1 MTKSEAKS
9 AAAAA
14 EREIRAAS
22 AAAGDG
28 RPAVELKDVW
38 KAKERLTGLVHKTSL
53 SRSRSLDEI
62 TGGEIFLKLENM
74 QKTGSFKVRGASNRI
89 LALAGESG
97 VKGVIAASAGNHAQG
112 VALAATR
119 AGINSTIV
127 MPEGAPISKIMATRG
142 YGAEVVL
149 AGSNYDEACQRAMEL
164 QKERDALFLH
174 AYDDPYVIAGQG
186 TIGLEIMEQMSEL
199 DTILVPVGG
208 GGLAAGVSLAVKSLN
223 PGVKVIGVE
232 AANRGHT
239 IADGIQVKHP
249 GKITGA
255 ILDKYLDG
263 MVKVDDEEIAA
274 AILMLLER
282 VKIVTEGAGAA
293 SVAAAL
299 YKKVPTEG
307 KKVACVVSGGNVDV
321 NFVAQIIQR
330 GMLKNGRYR
339 EVTAAIGDKP
349 GMLRRYLDIIA
360 NEKGNVISVVHDRN
374 RADLP
379 ISMVSVSVLIETQ
392 GFEHGERILQAL
404 RQAGI
409 TLLKW

>member
-1 MTKSEAKS
+1 MSLPT
-9 AAAAA
+9 
-14 EREIRAAS
+14 
-22 AAAGDG
+22 
-28 RPAVELKDVW
+28 VELKDVW
-38 KAKERLTGLVHKTSL
+38 QAKERLTGLVHKTSL

-89 LALAGESG
+89 LALAKDTA

-119 AGINSTIV
+119 AGIPSVIV

-142 YGAEVVL
+142 YGAEVIL
-149 AGSNYDEACQRAMEL
+149 AGSNYDEACQAAMEM
-164 QKERDALFLH
+164 QKERGYLYLH
-174 AYDDPYVIAGQG
+174 AYDDPFVIAGQG
-186 TIGLEIMEQMSEL
+186 TIGLEIMEQMSEV
-199 DTILVPVGG
+199 DTVLVPVGG
-208 GGLAAGVSLAVKSLN
+208 GGLAAGVSLAIKSLN
-223 PGVKVIGVE
+223 PGVQVIGVE
-232 AANRGHT
+232 AANRSHT

-249 GKITGA
+249 GRITGG
-255 ILDKYLDG
+255 ILEKYLDD
-263 MVKVDDEEIAA
+263 MVKVDDEEVAGT
-274 AILMLLER
+274 ILMLLER

-299 YKKVPTEG
+299 YHKVLTKG
-307 KKVACVVSGGNVDV
+307 KKLACIVSGGNVDV

-349 GMLRRYLDIIA
+349 GSLRRYLDIIA
-360 NEKGNVISVVHDRN
+360 NEKGNVITVTHERN

-379 ISMVSVSVLIETQ
+379 IGTVSVSVLVETQ
-392 GFEHGERILQAL
+392 SFEHGEEILKAL

>member
-1 MTKSEAKS
+1 MNLSVA
-9 AAAAA
+9 
-14 EREIRAAS
+14 
-22 AAAGDG
+22 
-28 RPAVELKDVW
+28 L
-38 KAKERLTGLVHKTSL
+38 GLV
-53 SRSRSLDEI
+53 I
-62 TGGEIFLKLENM
+62 
-74 QKTGSFKVRGASNRI
+74 
-89 LALAGESG
+89 
-97 VKGVIAASAGNHAQG
+97 IA
-112 VALAATR
+112 ALAALCY
-119 AGINSTIV
+119 AAFSFFKV
-127 MPEGAPISKIMATRG
+127 KKLEEGTDRM
-142 YGAEVVL
+142 
-149 AGSNYDEACQRAMEL
+149 Q
-164 QKERDALFLH
+164 
-174 AYDDPYVIAGQG
+174 
-186 TIGLEIMEQMSEL
+186 
-199 DTILVPVGG
+199 
-208 GGLAAGVSLAVKSLN
+208 
-223 PGVKVIGVE
+223 
-232 AANRGHT
+232 
-239 IADGIQVKHP
+239 
-249 GKITGA
+249 
-255 ILDKYLDG
+255 
-263 MVKVDDEEIAA
+263 EIAA

>member
-1 MTKSEAKS
+1 MKKNDTAE
-9 AAAAA
+9 AAAQTAADIKKAA
-14 EREIRAAS
+14 EVTE
-22 AAAGDG
+22 AGG
-28 RPAVELKDVW
+28 TAVELKDIW
-38 KAKERLTGLVHKTSL
+38 QAKDRLAGLVHKTSL

-62 TGGEIFLKLENM
+62 TGGEVFLKLENM

-89 LALAGESG
+89 LALAGDSDI
-97 VKGVIAASAGNHAQG
+97 KGVIAASAGNHAQG

-119 AGINSTIV
+119 AGIKSTIV

-149 AGSNYDEACQRAMEL
+149 SGANYDEAWRRAMEL
-164 QKERDALFLH
+164 QKEQGTLFLH

-199 DTILVPVGG
+199 DTVLVPVGG

-223 PGVKVIGVE
+223 PKVKVIGVE

-263 MVKVDDEEIAA
+263 MVKVDDEEVAGT
-274 AILMLLER
+274 ILMLLER
-282 VKIVTEGAGAA
+282 VKVVTEGAGAA

-299 YKKVPTEG
+299 YQKVPTQG
-307 KKVACVVSGGNVDV
+307 RKLACIVSGGNVDV

-349 GMLRRYLDIIA
+349 GSLRRYLDIIA
-360 NEKGNVISVVHDRN
+360 KEKGNVINVIHDRN

-379 ISMVSVSVLIETQ
+379 ISTVSVSVLIETQ
-392 GFEHGERILQAL
+392 GFEHGEQILKAL
-404 RQAGI
+404 RQGGI